1 MSETLIDQTISHYKI
16 IRKIGEG
23 GMGIVYQATDTRLQ
37 RKVALKF
44 LPAVPTDDSEAKE
57 RFIIEAQ
64 SASSLDHAN
73 ICSIY
78 EIDETD
84 QGQMFIVMA
93 CYDGEV
99 LREQIARG
107 PLAPDTA
114 LDFAL
119 QLTAGLARA
128 HEAGIIH
135 RDVKPSN
142 IMVTKRNEI
151 KIIDF
156 GLAKYVGQEQITKSG
171 TTLGT
176 IAYMSPEQVMSL
188 EVDHRSDIWATG
200 VILYEMFSGQ
210 HPFKG
215 DHDVT
220 TMYSI
225 LNEEPVPI
233 MSWVQDIPPDLETVV
248 VKALAKN
255 PEERYQRIAE
265 LRSDLKPIHKR
276 VSKKDP
282 ATRTRTSTSRKKL
295 ARISRLKRDGV
306 ESLAVLPFN
315 NISGSKETEY
325 LSDGL
330 TESLIN
336 NLAKLPNI
344 KVISRTSVFHYKNQK
359 IDFKSLSKKLG
370 VRLLLLGWIV
380 QRGDDISVGAELV
393 NPVDGSQIWGER
405 YNSKLTDFLKVQGEI
420 AKEITS
426 KLSVKLSRKKKEQI
440 SKQYRIDNEAY
451 QLYLKGRYHW
461 NKRTAESFRQSIEY
475 FNQAIGKEPTYALA
489 YTGLSDAYALIGI
502 HGFLPA
508 RDVWPK
514 AKAAALKALEI
525 DDSLAEAHTALGA
538 VKSSYEWDWQASEQM
553 FRHAIALNP
562 NYAIA
567 RQWYAG
573 QLWVRGKFD
582 QSLEQIHRAQQ
593 IDPLSLQI
601 STDVGRLHYYKREY
615 PQAIQQYRQTL
626 EFDPNFFPARYWL
639 GLALLE
645 EDHNKEAVSE
655 MEAAYKLS
663 GGYVA
668 VAATLGYAYATVGE
682 TEQAR
687 NILSELEDRST
698 KEYVQ
703 SMYFTWVYMGLG
715 EVDKAFDYMHQAYE
729 ERSWWLVYCRI
740 LPAMDVIRSHP
751 AYAELMAKVGLG
763 QE

>member
-1 MSETLIDQTISHYKI
+1 MSEILIDQTISHYKI
-16 IRKIGEG
+16 TGKIGEG
-23 GMGIVYQATDTRLQ
+23 GMGIVYQATDTKLQ

-44 LPAVPTDDSEAKE
+44 LPPVPTDDSEAKE

-176 IAYMSPEQVMSL
+176 VAYMSPEQMMNL

-200 VILYEMFSGQ
+200 VILYEMLTGQ

-215 DHDVT
+215 DHDAT
-220 TMYSI
+220 LMYAI
-225 LNEEPVPI
+225 LNEEPVSL
-233 MSWVQDIPPDLETVV
+233 MLWVAGIPPDLETVV

-255 PEERYQRIAE
+255 PEERYQRIVE
-265 LRSDLKPIHKR
+265 LRSDLKRIYKKL
-276 VSKKDP
+276 SKKH
-282 ATRTRTSTSRKKL
+282 TTKRTRTSTSRKKSVG
-295 ARISRLKRDGV
+295 ISQLKHDGV

-393 NPVDGSQIWGER
+393 NPVDGSQLWGER

-426 KLSVKLSRKKKEQI
+426 KLSVKLSREKKEQI

-461 NKRTAESFRQSIEY
+461 NKRTAEGFRRSIEY

-538 VKSSYEWDWQASEQM
+538 VKSSYEWDWQASEQI
-553 FRHAIALNP
+553 FKHAIALNP

-582 QSLEQIHRAQQ
+582 QSLEQIQRAQQ

-615 PQAIQQYRQTL
+615 LQAIQQYRQTL
-626 EFDPNFFPARYWL
+626 EFDPNFFPARFWL

-645 EDHNKEAVSE
+645 KDHNKEAVSE
-655 MEAAYKLS
+655 IEAAYKFS

-682 TEQAR
+682 TEKAR
-687 NILSELEDRST
+687 SILAELKDRST
-698 KEYVQ
+698 TEYVQ
-703 SMYFTWVYMGLG
+703 SMFFAWVYIGLG
-715 EVDKAFDYMHQAYE
+715 EVGKAFDYMHQAYE

-740 LPAMDVIRSHP
+740 LPAMDAIRSHS
-751 AYAELMAKVGLG
+751 AYAELMAKVGLA